1 VIGSIPNDLNQTIY
15 TTQFKSLRLSYDFDL
30 NQSDKGDLWF
40 WLKSIFKRFWCLINN
55 NNWKSWSVICRHLQ
69 GVYSTT
75 VFSLCDV
82 TDRWWIKFVLWW
94 IAVACLLIKPKIRI
108 MAVPLRKLRLHALM
122 TMTTGFNENGTDMIR
137 ANAVEQGS
145 CADVLQNSR
154 LFKALLPVDH
164 SIAYS
169 PTGTQE
175 NRHTDLKLRHRC
187 VIFISKTVWAVLRPA
202 LQ

>member
-1 VIGSIPNDLNQTIY
+1 MIGSIPNDLNQTIY
-15 TTQFKSLRLSYDFDL
+15 TTQFKSLRLSYDFDS

-94 IAVACLLIKPKIRI
+94 IAVACWGWDHCGDRVGIGIVVWMARVWGSLLWGRI
-108 MAVPLRKLRLHALM
+108 GTNAAG
-122 TMTTGFNENGTDMIR
+122 TGWGQD
-137 ANAVEQGS
+137 
-145 CADVLQNSR
+145 QN
-154 LFKALLPVDH
+154 LWCGGEGD
-164 SIAYS
+164 
-169 PTGTQE
+169 
-175 NRHTDLKLRHRC
+175 
-187 VIFISKTVWAVLRPA
+187 
-202 LQ
+202 